1 MSRWNILEA
10 VFQSNFMSSFRLSNI
25 LTVHLRFHG
34 VGEIEGVPLVARDGG
49 LLPRLTG
56 AFCSFT
62 SHSAGDVF
70 KPNKNKN
77 RIELVGVS
85 ADLCHLLVLA
95 SHLLGSSSNQTK
107 QEQ

>member
-10 VFQSNFMSSFRLSNI
+10 VFQNNFMSFRLSNI

-62 SHSAGDVF
+62 SHLAGG
-70 KPNKNKN
+70 
-77 RIELVGVS
+77 RL
-85 ADLCHLLVLA
+85 
-95 SHLLGSSSNQTK
+95 QTK
-107 QEQ
+107 QEQEQNRTSRSVG

>member
-10 VFQSNFMSSFRLSNI
+10 VFQSNFMSFRLSNI

-56 AFCSFT
+56 GFCSFT
-62 SHSAGDVF
+62 SHSAG
-70 KPNKNKN
+70 
-77 RIELVGVS
+77 
-85 ADLCHLLVLA
+85 A
-95 SHLLGSSSNQTK
+95 SSNQTRTRT
-107 QEQ
+107 EEN